1 MKRLFL
7 VLPLSVMLWG
17 CSTTPLTNNSNYG
30 VPALNRTIP
39 ERMIDEGI
47 KHTVIRNLSNVKGL
61 ENMDQQSI
69 RVVVDSFQGQVL
81 LTGEIPS
88 EDIKGQIT
96 QMVSSMKDVKK
107 VHNYLVATPTA
118 KSPSHTA
125 QENFLKSKVLA
136 RLVAN
141 RVATSPQ
148 YKIIVRSDVVYVIG
162 HVNPIQQ
169 NHIIEASKA
178 TMGIAQVVLLATLVN
193 DLGET
198 LTSNDIMT
206 DASGAVA
213 GDAVPSVPDQG
224 TVPVVQMQETP
235 TSSYVQLYNG
245 TSSP

>member
-1 MKRLFL
+1 M
-7 VLPLSVMLWG
+7 
-17 CSTTPLTNNSNYG
+17 
-30 VPALNRTIP
+30 
-39 ERMIDEGI
+39 
-47 KHTVIRNLSNVKGL
+47 
-61 ENMDQQSI
+61 
-69 RVVVDSFQGQVL
+69 
-81 LTGEIPS
+81 
-88 EDIKGQIT
+88 
-96 QMVSSMKDVKK
+96 
-107 VHNYLVATPTA
+107 
-118 KSPSHTA
+118 
-125 QENFLKSKVLA
+125 
-136 RLVAN
+136 AN

>member
-1 MKRLFL
+1 MKCLFL

-148 YKIIVRSDVVYVIG
+148 YKIIVRSDVVLLNGIDMSDD
-162 HVNPIQQ
+162 I